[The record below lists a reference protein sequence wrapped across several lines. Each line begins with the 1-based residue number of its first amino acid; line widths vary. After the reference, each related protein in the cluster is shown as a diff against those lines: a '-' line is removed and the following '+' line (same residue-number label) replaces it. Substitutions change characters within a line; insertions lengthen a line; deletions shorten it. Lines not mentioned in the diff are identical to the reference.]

1 MKCLEA
7 DMKPS
12 NPDNVTGAFTYPD
25 VTGTVTVCFDPSR
38 KTWGTLEMDVTN
50 LRPGISGAIA
60 GGGVHVHNGTSCAS
74 STDQGG
80 HYWKPSRYGFKK
92 DGDPWYPQSKGI
104 APTGTWFNT
113 NTMGKAE
120 REFRFNQGYGYDAS
134 AGKVIVIHDANT
146 TAGGYKRIAC
156 GKLEAV

>member
-1 MKCLEA
+1 
-7 DMKPS
+7 MKPS
-12 NPDNVTGAFTYPD
+12 NPDNVTGAFAYPD

-38 KTWGTLEMDVTN
+38 KTWGTLEMDVAN
-50 LRPGISGAIA
+50 LRPGISGAIT

-80 HYWKPSRYGFKK
+80 HYWKPSRFGVKK
-92 DGDPWYPQSKGI
+92 DGDPWYPQNKGI

-120 REFRFNQGYGYDAS
+120 REFRFNQGYGYDNTV
-134 AGKVIVIHDANT
+134 GKVIVIHDANT

-156 GKLEAV
+156 GKLKEV

>member
-1 MKCLEA
+1 MA
-7 DMKPS
+7 PS
-12 NPDNVTGAFTYPD
+12 NAVSAGSFIHPD
-25 VTGTVTVCFDPSR
+25 VEGTVTVCFSSSTS
-38 KTWGTLEMDVTN
+38 KWGTLSMDVSG
-50 LRPGISGAIA
+50 LRPNIKAGVTSGGA
-60 GGGVHVHNGTSCAS
+60 HVHTGTSCAS
-74 STDQGG
+74 TETQGG
-80 HYWKPSRYGFKK
+80 HYFRSRTYGIKK